1 MPVYS
6 FGQDSPLKF
15 DIPDKLAKTYND
27 ATLEFFKAQQRFN
40 QKFGRDWDPVK
51 EPIKIKWSKAHRKA
65 WRDFG
70 RIFDEANAA
79 GGPYHVNDLME
90 DYLVKNVVSA
100 VAGMSRNLTRA
111 VGAAAFCGALYGLL
125 RGR

>member
-79 GGPYHVNDLME
+79 GVGDRLLVME
-90 DYLVKNVVSA
+90 TRPTSATKRWRVVEILEKA
-100 VAGMSRNLTRA
+100 K
-111 VGAAAFCGALYGLL
+111 
-125 RGR
+125 